1 MSSHNFH
8 TSLPFCGSPVHCV
21 VCLAMQSQQPLTTNL
36 IMSEKESDSPIVQ
49 LSDEGLLLRILT
61 SHTTFICIHNL
72 RTTCKTIRRLLSPRQ
87 CHAARA
93 GGRIFDSALFLIS
106 SPRSVPGA
114 QTSSND
120 EVRHQHTL
128 FQWHVLHNGKW
139 RDAPWSKE
147 RHCQVAIDDSIC
159 LSICANSD
167 HVLFMQ
173 RNEDHR
179 SHFLFRIQTGEKF
192 ILPDHPEAA
201 YCAICNFDD
210 CLVLVGPH
218 KIFMSSQAIDRWE
231 RLSDVPNRVRC
242 VAAGIIGQKLCVL
255 GLTYLAD
262 DGYPV
267 GCLQLYDFDTKT
279 WDMGPRMPER
289 LNRVSGAVVQGEFHV
304 VGRKP
309 GVRPDR
315 IVCLSFNPKS
325 MAWKCTAPAE
335 CVPGRGLLT
344 CHAVSHRGSLWILHE
359 DRDSM
364 NFWKKLEK
372 DGSWTKC
379 SSEAVPLIPAHVV
392 GCIRTV
398 GSVVFT
404 VKE

>member
-1 MSSHNFH
+1 MSDKEFDP
-8 TSLPFCGSPVHCV
+8 PF
-21 VCLAMQSQQPLTTNL
+21 
-36 IMSEKESDSPIVQ
+36 VQ
-49 LSDEGLLLRILT
+49 LADKDLLLRILT
-61 SHTTFICIHNL
+61 SYTTFICIHNL
-72 RTTCKTIRRLLSPRQ
+72 RTTCRTIRRLLSPRQ

-93 GGRIFDSALFLIS
+93 GERIFDSALFLVS
-106 SPRSVPGA
+106 RRRSVPGA

-120 EVRHQHTL
+120 EVRHQHAL
-128 FQWHVLHNGKW
+128 FQWHVLLNGKW

-147 RHCQVAIDDSIC
+147 PHFQVAIDD
-159 LSICANSD
+159 SICANSD

-173 RNEDHR
+173 DSICANSDHVLFTQRNEDHR
-179 SHFLFRIQTGEKF
+179 CHFLFRIQTGEKF
-192 ILPDHPEAA
+192 ILPDHLGNHLEDT

-210 CLVLVGPH
+210 CLVLVGTH
-218 KIFMSSQAIDRWE
+218 KIFKSSQAIDRWE

-255 GLTYLAD
+255 GLTFPD

-267 GCLQLYDFDTKT
+267 GCIQLYDFDTKT
-279 WDMGPRMPER
+279 WDMGPRMPES

-309 GVRPDR
+309 GSWPAQ

-344 CHAVSHRGSLWILHE
+344 CHSVSHRGSLWILHK

-372 DGSWTKC
+372 YESWTKC

-398 GSVVFT
+398 GSVVFA